1 MNAGRLDRR
10 NAGFLLTCALVLA
23 GGLGIAALSP
33 VHEPDAELV
42 EAASDT
48 QRHFDAAV
56 LLLHARR
63 FDDARVVLLRVIALE
78 PSLPEAHANLG
89 FALLGLAQPQ
99 AARVAFERAIALRPG
114 QANAYYGLALAQ
126 ESLGDLELALGAMR
140 SYLHL
145 GRVESE
151 DHQRRARAALWEW
164 EAKLA
169 ERRQAGSTSSFPVPG
184 SDSRSWGSA
193 TR

>member
-1 MNAGRLDRR
+1 MTASARRVDRR
-10 NAGFLLTCALVLA
+10 TVGFLLTCALVLA
-23 GGLGIAALSP
+23 GGLGVAGLSP
-33 VHEPDAELV
+33 LHQAEPEP
-42 EAASDT
+42 AAAVSET

-63 FDDARVVLLRVIALE
+63 FDDARVLLQRVIELE
-78 PSLPEAHANLG
+78 PDLPEAHANLG
-89 FALLGLAQPQ
+89 FALLGAQQPQ
-99 AARVAFERAIALRPG
+99 AARDAFGRAIALRPA

-145 GRVESE
+145 GRGESE

-164 EAKLA
+164 EAQLG
-169 ERRQAGSTSSFPVPG
+169 ERRHAA
-184 SDSRSWGSA
+184 R
-193 TR
+193 R

>member
-1 MNAGRLDRR
+1 MRTTTARLDRR
-10 NAGFLLTCALVLA
+10 TAGLLLTCALVLA

-33 VHEPDAELV
+33 VHEPEPEPV
-42 EAASDT
+42 SEASPT

-56 LLLHARR
+56 LMLHTRR
-63 FDDARVVLLRVIALE
+63 FDEARVLLQRVIELS
-78 PSLPEAHANLG
+78 PTLPEAHANLG
-89 FALLGLAQPQ
+89 FALLGLARAQD
-99 AARVAFERAIALRPG
+99 ARAAFERAIALRPA

-145 GRVESE
+145 GRGESE

-164 EAKLA
+164 EAQLA
-169 ERRQAGSTSSFPVPG
+169 ERRQAAP
-184 SDSRSWGSA
+184 R
-193 TR
+193 

>member
-1 MNAGRLDRR
+1 MTARARGMDRR
-10 NAGFLLTCALVLA
+10 TVGFLLTCALVLA

-33 VHEPDAELV
+33 VHEADAVPAVALGE
-42 EAASDT
+42 T

-63 FDDARVVLLRVIALE
+63 FDDARVLLQRVIELE
-78 PSLPEAHANLG
+78 PGLPEAHANLG
-89 FALLGLAQPQ
+89 FALLGAQQPQ
-99 AARVAFERAIALRPG
+99 AARDAFERAIALRPA

-145 GRVESE
+145 GRGESE

-164 EAKLA
+164 EAQLA
-169 ERRQAGSTSSFPVPG
+169 ERRRPTQP
-184 SDSRSWGSA
+184 
-193 TR
+193 

>member
-1 MNAGRLDRR
+1 MTPIARRIDRR
-10 NAGFLLTCALVLA
+10 SVGFLLTCALVVA

-33 VHEPDAELV
+33 MHEPDPEPVAT
-42 EAASDT
+42 ASQT

-63 FDDARVVLLRVIALE
+63 FDDAQRMLQRVIELS

-89 FALLGLAQPQ
+89 FALLGLQQAG
-99 AARVAFERAIALRPG
+99 AARDAFERAIALRPA

-126 ESLGDLELALGAMR
+126 EALGDIELALGAMR

-145 GRVESE
+145 GQGESE

-164 EAKLA
+164 EAQIA
-169 ERRQAGSTSSFPVPG
+169 ARRKAP
-184 SDSRSWGSA
+184 SR
-193 TR
+193 

>member
-1 MNAGRLDRR
+1 MTPMPTATASRIDRR
-10 NAGFLLTCALVLA
+10 TAGFLLTCAIVLGGGA
-23 GGLGIAALSP
+23 GLTMLSP
-33 VHEPDAELV
+33 LHEAVAPPAPTVSE
-42 EAASDT
+42 T

-63 FDDARVVLLRVIALE
+63 FAEARVLLQRVTELS

-89 FALLGLAQPQ
+89 FALLGLQQPD
-99 AARVAFERAIALRPG
+99 AARQAFEHAIALRPG

-126 ESLGDLELALGAMR
+126 ESRGDLELALGAMR

-145 GRVESE
+145 GSRESE

-164 EAKLA
+164 EAQLA
-169 ERRQAGSTSSFPVPG
+169 ERRKAPP
-184 SDSRSWGSA
+184 R
-193 TR
+193 

>member
-1 MNAGRLDRR
+1 MTQLVRRMDGRTDRR
-10 NAGFLLTCALVLA
+10 MDRRTTGFLLTCALVLA
-23 GGLGIAALSP
+23 GGLGVATLSP
-33 VHEPDAELV
+33 MHDPEPVA
-42 EAASDT
+42 AASET

-63 FDDARVVLLRVIALE
+63 FDEAQVLLRRVIELS
-78 PSLPEAHANLG
+78 PSLPEAHTNLG
-89 FALLGLAQPQ
+89 FALLGLRQAS
-99 AARVAFERAIALRPG
+99 AAREAFERAIALRPA

-145 GRVESE
+145 GQRESE

-164 EAKLA
+164 ETQLA
-169 ERRQAGSTSSFPVPG
+169 ERRKAPV
-184 SDSRSWGSA
+184 R
-193 TR
+193 

>member
-1 MNAGRLDRR
+1 MTARARRVDRR
-10 NAGFLLTCALVLA
+10 TVGFLMTCVLVLA
-23 GGLGIAALSP
+23 GGLGIAGLSP
-33 VHEPDAELV
+33 MHQAEPEPAATV
-42 EAASDT
+42 GEA

-63 FDDARVVLLRVIALE
+63 FDDARVLLQRTIELE
-78 PSLPEAHANLG
+78 PALPEAHANLG
-89 FALLGLAQPQ
+89 FAWLGLQQHQ
-99 AARVAFERAIALRPG
+99 AARDAFERAIALRPA

-145 GRVESE
+145 GRGESE

-164 EAKLA
+164 EAQLA
-169 ERRQAGSTSSFPVPG
+169 ERRQAA
-184 SDSRSWGSA
+184 R
-193 TR
+193 R